1 MIFFFF
7 MINPPVISI
16 PFPRLIIN
24 LIYFQVPIITR
35 MHPSNSFMDGSAIG
49 SVLPVFG
56 IPVAAFG
63 TIIPCGKL

>member
-24 LIYFQVPIITR
+24 LIYFLAPTITR